1 MTPKQRKNLKRM
13 LTPRHVAFIG
23 GDDADIAARWCTKMG
38 FDGSI
43 WGVNPRR
50 SQMGGHACYP
60 SVEDLPEAPDAVF
73 VGVPRSAV
81 VETLGAL
88 ERRGA
93 GSAVCYTAGFAELGR
108 AGAVH
113 ERELVAAAGEL
124 ALIGP
129 NCYGIINYVRNVA
142 LWPFVFGANHAG
154 RGVALVMQSGMLAG
168 NVTMQ
173 QRSVPFSYVI
183 SCGNQ
188 AMLGA
193 EDFIDVLVDDPAVTA
208 IGVYVE
214 GLRDLGQF
222 ANAAVR
228 ALEAGI
234 PIVVLKSGRS
244 EIGSRLTVTHTGSL
258 SGTDQLYQALFDRLG
273 VVRVDSP
280 AMLLETLK
288 MLTVAGAPTGRRF
301 AAFTCSGGDAAL
313 LADHGERI
321 GVSFPQPSAST
332 AEALASQLPPIATV
346 SNPLDFTTPLW
357 GKEAELAAV
366 FGTLLAEGYDAAIL
380 VQDHPLPE
388 LEPDNEHY
396 LADARGFIAATRAA
410 GIPAAICSSLGENL
424 DRPSRDLFAANGVAP
439 LQGINE
445 GLEAMAAA
453 ARYGER
459 RAELLPLGG
468 APKLRLYGATL
479 MAEDLAVLDEWEGKQ
494 RLAAAGV
501 PVPEGRLVGGADA
514 AGVATELG
522 FPVVVKMVSAAL
534 PHKTEAGAL
543 RVGLSSA
550 AEVETAVHAIK
561 QSVGAHAPQALCDAF
576 LVERMVAEPVAELLV
591 GVRHDP
597 QFGFVMTLAS
607 GGTLVELVRDSRVL
621 LLPTDPQS
629 VAQAIAALKVSRLLD
644 GFRGRPPGDK
654 NAIIELV
661 MTLQRF
667 AQTHANEL
675 AELDVNPLMVLPDGV
690 VAVDVLLRMRSMP

>member
-1 MTPKQRKNLKRM
+1 
-13 LTPRHVAFIG
+13 
-23 GDDADIAARWCTKMG
+23 
-38 FDGSI
+38 
-43 WGVNPRR
+43 
-50 SQMGGHACYP
+50 
-60 SVEDLPEAPDAVF
+60 
-73 VGVPRSAV
+73 
-81 VETLGAL
+81 
-88 ERRGA
+88 
-93 GSAVCYTAGFAELGR
+93 
-108 AGAVH
+108 
-113 ERELVAAAGEL
+113 
-124 ALIGP
+124 
-129 NCYGIINYVRNVA
+129 
-142 LWPFVFGANHAG
+142 
-154 RGVALVMQSGMLAG
+154 MLAG

-173 QRSVPFSYVI
+173 QRSVPYSYVI

-208 IGVYVE
+208 IGLYIE
-214 GLRDLGQF
+214 GLRDLGKF
-222 ANAAVR
+222 ANAAMR
-228 ALEAGI
+228 ALESGI
-234 PIVVLKSGRS
+234 PIAVLKSGRS

-273 VVRVDSP
+273 VIRVDSP

-288 MLTVAGAPTGRRF
+288 MLTVAGAPKGRRF

-321 GVSFPQPSAST
+321 GVSFPQPSAPT
-332 AEALASQLPPIATV
+332 AEALASQLPAIATV

-366 FGTLLAEGYDAAIL
+366 FGTLLAEEHDAAVLI
-380 VQDHPLPE
+380 QDHPLPE
-388 LEPDNEHY
+388 LDTDNKHY
-396 LADARGFIAATRAA
+396 LADARGFISATRAA
-410 GIPAAICSSLGENL
+410 HIPAAICCSLPENL
-424 DRPSRDLFAANGVAP
+424 DRASRDFFAAHGVAP

-459 RAELLPLGG
+459 RAERLQLGG
-468 APKLRLYGATL
+468 AAKLRLYGATL
-479 MAEDLAVLDEWEGKQ
+479 VAGDLTVLDEWEGKQ

-501 PVPEGRLVGGADA
+501 PVPNGRLVAGADA
-514 AGVATELG
+514 VSAASELG

-550 AEVETAVHAIK
+550 ADVEAAVQAIRV
-561 QSVGAHAPQALCDAF
+561 SVGAHAPHALSDAF
-576 LVERMVAEPVAELLV
+576 LVEHMVAEPVAELLV

-621 LLPTDPQS
+621 LLPTDPRS
-629 VAQAIAALKVSRLLD
+629 VADAIAALKVSRLLD
-644 GFRGRPPGDK
+644 GFRGRPRGDK
-654 NAIIELV
+654 DAVVELV
-661 MTLQRF
+661 MNLQRF
-667 AQTHANEL
+667 TQAHAGEL
-675 AELDVNPLMVLPDGV
+675 AELDVNPLMVMPNGV
-690 VAVDVLLRMRSMP
+690 VAVDVLLRMASTQ